1 MKQKKNW
8 IWLAVMA
15 ALLGWTAYTILKE
28 QTPGQLASAIASAD
42 WRVLLLGIPV
52 MALFIGFEAKSTHWI
67 LGALGVPQSFRKCYF
82 YSCTGFF
89 FSNITPSAT
98 GGQPAQVYYM
108 NRDGVAPALGAID
121 MLLIT
126 IGYHTAMVGYGVLAL
141 ITNHDLTEQ
150 LGGRIGFLLG
160 LGFAIFLGLN
170 VAMILFLFLP
180 NPARR
185 LCRMLI
191 RLAVRVR
198 PTLDRAALEE
208 KLDGHIEGYREG
220 AVLIR
225 KAPGLLPKVLLMS
238 AGQLACTY
246 VMPYL
251 IYRAFGMNAVSPWTA
266 FSLQVLCAIAVGYLP
281 LPGSAG
287 AAEGVFLRSFSVIFG
302 AGLVAPAMIL
312 SRTLSCYLVLVVTGI
327 ITAVGHVR
335 GRRPNTPAAERPG
348 AQDEAA

>member
-28 QTPGQLASAIASAD
+28 QTPGQLAAAITSAD
-42 WRVLLLGIPV
+42 WRILLLAIPV
-52 MALFIGFEAKSTHWI
+52 MALFIGFEAKATHWI
-67 LGALGVPQSFRKCYF
+67 LRALGRPQPYRKCYF

-98 GGQPAQVYYM
+98 GGQPAQMYYM
-108 NRDGVAPALGAID
+108 NRDGVPPALGAID
-121 MLLIT
+121 MLLVT
-126 IGYHTAMVGYGVLAL
+126 IGYHTAMVGYGALAL
-141 ITNHDLTEQ
+141 LTHGELTEQ
-150 LGGRIGFLLG
+150 LGGQIGFLLG
-160 LGFAIFLGLN
+160 MGFAIFFGLN

-180 NPARR
+180 NPARK
-185 LCRMLI
+185 LCRALI
-191 RLAVRVR
+191 RLAVRAR
-198 PTLDRAALEE
+198 PALDRAELEE
-208 KLDGHIEGYREG
+208 KLDGHIEGYRQG

-225 KAPGLLPKVLLMS
+225 RTPSLLPKVLLMS

-251 IYRAFGMNAVSPWTA
+251 IYRAFGMDSVSLWTA

-287 AAEGVFLRSFSVIFG
+287 AAEGVFLRGFAVIFG
-302 AGLVAPAMIL
+302 SGLVAPAMIL
-312 SRTLSCYLVLVVTGI
+312 SRTLSCYMVLIVTGI
-327 ITAVGHVR
+327 VTAAGHFR
-335 GRRPNTPAAERPG
+335 GRQPGTPDGEASIPQDKAA
-348 AQDEAA
+348 